1 MDTDKR
7 PAAESALGGFLRARR
22 AQLRPEDAGLSTSG
36 RRRVP
41 GLRRE
46 EVALLAGVSVDYYMR
61 LEQGR
66 ERHPSR
72 QVLDAV
78 AKALRLDDAAVGYLY
93 QVAVPSA
100 RRMRRSHRVERV
112 SRPMQQLIES
122 WSDTPAFILGH
133 SLDILARNQ
142 LAEALHTGFNYS
154 DNLVRMTFLD
164 SFARDFYREWDRA
177 AVSCVAALRQAAGG
191 DPDDRRLI
199 ELVGELSVKSG
210 EFRDLWARH
219 DVQGKTREAKLF
231 RHPAVGDL
239 ELHYEAFTI
248 HSAADQQ
255 LVVYQAEAGSPSVDA
270 LALLGSLSAVP
281 APQTPP

>member
-22 AQLRPEDAGLSTSG
+22 AQLRPEDAGITTSG

-66 ERHPSR
+66 ERHPSQ

-93 QVAVPSA
+93 RVAVPSA

-112 SRPMQQLIES
+112 GRPMQQLIES
-122 WSDTPAFILGH
+122 WSGTPAFILGH

-142 LAEALHTGFNYS
+142 LAEALHAGFNHR

-164 SFARDFYREWDRA
+164 SSARDFYREWDRA

-199 ELVGELSVKSG
+199 ELVGELSVKSAR
-210 EFRDLWARH
+210 FRDLWARH
-219 DVQGKTREAKLF
+219 DVQVKTREAKLF

-255 LVVYQAEAGSPSVDA
+255 LVVYQAEAGSRSVDA

-281 APQTPP
+281 APQAR